1 MANKEYQML
10 FRLGAQLGENFNGT
24 FSSAQ
29 RILQTTQKEIQ
40 ALNKTQSDIGAYQR
54 QQQSIEK
61 TNEKLELYKKQ
72 LDNVQKEMSESSEY
86 SSTLAN
92 RELELKKRIQDT
104 EAAISDKNQKLSQMG
119 EELTKAG
126 VDINNLTA
134 ETLNCQGEIA
144 KLSKQEEIAAE
155 EAANMGNK
163 SVSAFEAIGSALVD
177 SGIADGLRK
186 LADEYKAC
194 VEASMEFGYT
204 MSTVEALSGA
214 SVTEMQ
220 TLTATAKELGATT
233 AFTANQSAQAMTY
246 MGMAGWNAQQMVSGM
261 DGVLN
266 LAAASGED
274 LANVSDIV
282 TDNLTAFGLKA
293 SDTAHFSDVLA
304 AAATNSN
311 TSVGIM
317 GETFS
322 GSAAIAGALGYSIE
336 DVAVAVGEMANAGV
350 KGSVAGT
357 ALKNMFNGLLSGA
370 TLTSGAFGEVEFT
383 AINADGTMK
392 GFSETIDE
400 LRGYFD
406 QMTEAERVNNAM
418 TIAGQRGYNG
428 LLAILN
434 TTDEDYQKLSDSINN
449 CTGAAQKMANI
460 KLDNLQGDVTLL
472 DSATDGLR
480 MTIGGLYEDEL
491 RQAAQVGT
499 EIITGINEFVEQNP
513 VVVKAIMAGT
523 AAMGG
528 LLLAYGAINTAKNV
542 KNALDTLG
550 ITLSAAHT
558 AGTTRMTFAESAHA
572 AATTIAAK
580 AQAGWNAV
588 LSASPLI
595 GLVVA
600 VTAATTVISAL
611 RAEYQAQ
618 ALETQT
624 LNTATQEQRDNVSQL
639 TEEYKAACEIYGEA
653 DDRTRALKYDLDE
666 ATAVIDAQSFSVKE
680 LYAEIDALSASSSA
694 LLEEYNKVNVEYDD
708 QQEQVSYLTAKL
720 KELNDTSEKT
730 EASQAQ
736 VKNIVERLNEEFP
749 SLGITIED
757 VNNNLDGTIS
767 RIDRVLGAE
776 SRMAKAENANNHLL
790 ELQKQAAA
798 AEEAYKQAE
807 VAQESMRKKY
817 LDEVSNMDY
826 QGILFTTIKV
836 STSGI
841 EDDLDEANAK
851 ASEAY
856 QMWQRLQAEADKAE
870 AIVNDYYGL
879 VTGTSD
885 EIVSAYDAMQYATAS
900 VTAETEELL
909 KAYNDAYQAAYD
921 SISGQYALWDEAAEV
936 SAVSVGTINDNLEQ
950 QASYWED
957 YNTNLNALL
966 GKADEIDGLKDVIAT
981 FADGSSDSVNVIAG
995 MASDSTSDDDLRQ
1008 MVENWRMV
1016 QEEQNKT
1023 AEALADTKV
1032 DFKEQMDDI
1041 TDDMNAAI
1049 KNMNLSNEAKTAA
1062 EETIRAYADAIAAGK
1077 GSVVEAADIVAAAVG
1092 NALGIASAS
1101 DNKTPAGGD
1110 YVKGFHAID
1119 AYADGTD
1126 YAKSGYALVG
1136 EEGPELVK
1144 FGGGEKVY
1152 PNDKTM
1158 AILGG
1163 SGRTSGGG
1171 QTVINISPQFTINGN
1186 ADIGMIE
1193 EASERLVELVRD
1205 ALRNE
1210 GIDARRGAYV

>member
-10 FRLGAQLGENFNGT
+10 FKLGAQLGSNFNGT

-29 RILQTTQKEIQ
+29 KVLQTTQKEIQ

-61 TNEKLELYKKQ
+61 TNEKLELYKRQ
-72 LDNVQKEMSESSEY
+72 LERIQNEISETGKATADQS
-86 SSTLAN
+86 N
-92 RELELKKRIQDT
+92 REDELKLRIKNT
-104 EAAISDKNQKLSQMG
+104 EEAIAAKNQKLAEMSNR
-119 EELTKAG
+119 LTEAG
-126 VDINNLTA
+126 VNVSDLTTESVRLEA
-134 ETLNCQGEIA
+134 EMRDL
-144 KLSKQEEIAAE
+144 QEEEEKAAAE
-155 EAANMGNK
+155 AARFGDEGA
-163 SVSAFEAIGSALVD
+163 SAFEAVGSALVAA
-177 SGIADGLRK
+177 GIAAALNK
-186 LADEYKAC
+186 IADEYKAC

-233 AFTANQSAQAMTY
+233 AFTANQSAEAMTY

-293 SDTAHFSDVLA
+293 SDTAHFADVLA

-370 TLTSGAFGEVEFT
+370 TLTADAFGEVEFT
-383 AINADGTMK
+383 AVNADGTMK

-434 TTDEDYQKLSDSINN
+434 TTEEDYQKLSDSINN

-499 EIITGINEFVEQNP
+499 EIITKINEFCEQNP
-513 VVVKAIMAGT
+513 AVIKALMAITAEVGLVVAGYTAFTTVK
-523 AAMGG
+523 
-528 LLLAYGAINTAKNV
+528 KV
-542 KNALDTLG
+542 KNALDAAG
-550 ITLSAAHT
+550 AALSAKKA
-558 AGTTRMTFAESAHA
+558 AAAAAAAVAEGAEA
-572 AATTIAAK
+572 AATTGAAT
-580 AQAGWNAV
+580 AQTGWNAAMF
-588 LSASPLI
+588 ASPIFIITAAVAALTA
-595 GLVVA
+595 GLVILHEA
-600 VTAATTVISAL
+600 FK
-611 RAEYQAQ
+611 EQAF
-618 ALETQT
+618 ETQT
-624 LNTATQEQRDNVSQL
+624 LSTATKQQYDEVNKL
-639 TEEYKAACEIYGEA
+639 TAQYEEACEVYGETSDQA
-653 DDRTRALKYDLDE
+653 RSLKYDLDE
-666 ATAVIDAQSFSVKE
+666 ATAAIDDQSFSVKD
-680 LYAEIDALSASSSA
+680 LYAEIDTLHSATSGLLEDCRSSTASIDEQYESAMILSAKLRDLASSSDKSA
-694 LLEEYNKVNVEYDD
+694 
-708 QQEQVSYLTAKL
+708 
-720 KELNDTSEKT
+720 
-730 EASQAQ
+730 ASQAKMEPI
-736 VKNIVERLNEEFP
+736 VKRLNEMYP
-749 SLGITIED
+749 SLGLTVENVSDKMGELNGQIEQAAKSQSLQAKYETAKD
-757 VNNNLDGTIS
+757 NLS
-767 RIDRVLGAE
+767 ELYVKQQQLQEAAE
-776 SRMAKAENANNHLL
+776 KAEIAQTRAGKAFSDAVGDNFFTVAGGMITGRAQDT
-790 ELQKQAAA
+790 EK
-798 AEEAYKQAE
+798 AY
-807 VAQESMRKKY
+807 
-817 LDEVSNMDY
+817 
-826 QGILFTTIKV
+826 
-836 STSGI
+836 
-841 EDDLDEANAK
+841 DEAVEK
-851 ASEAY
+851 ARIARADLAAVEA
-856 QMWQRLQAEADKAE
+856 QIRECEAAME
-870 AIVNDYYGL
+870 EYGGV
-879 VTGTSD
+879 VTGTS
-885 EIVSAYDAMQYATAS
+885 EETVSAYDAVSIAVS
-900 VTAETEELL
+900 GVTAETEELL

-921 SISGQYALWDEAAEV
+921 SVSGQYALWDEAAEV
-936 SAVSVGTINDNLEQ
+936 SAVSVNTINENLEQ
-950 QASYWED
+950 QAAYWDSYNE
-957 YNTNLNALL
+957 NLNSLL
-966 GKADEIDGLKDVIAT
+966 GRAGEIDGLKDVIAT
-981 FADGSSDSVNVIAG
+981 FADGSSDSVNAIAG
-995 MASDSTSDDDLRQ
+995 MASASDEDLRQ
-1008 MVENWRMV
+1008 MVENWQKV
-1016 QEEQNKT
+1016 QEEQSKT

-1041 TDDMNAAI
+1041 AEDMSATI
-1049 KNMNLSNEAKTAA
+1049 ENMNLSAEAKTAA
-1062 EETIRAYADAIAAGK
+1062 EETIKAYADAIAAGK

-1101 DNKTPAGGD
+1101 DNKTLSGGD
-1110 YVKGFHAID
+1110 YVKGFQAID
-1119 AYADGTD
+1119 AYASGTD
-1126 YAKSGYALVG
+1126 YANAGYALVG
-1136 EEGPELVK
+1136 EEGPEIVK
-1144 FGGGEKVY
+1144 FGGGEKVF
-1152 PNDKTM
+1152 PNDQTM

-1163 SGRTSGGG
+1163 SARYSDGG
-1171 QTVINISPQFTINGN
+1171 QTVVNISPQFTINGN
-1186 ADIGMIE
+1186 ADRSMLE
-1193 EASERLVELVRD
+1193 EWSEQLIELVKD
-1205 ALRNE
+1205 TLRNE

>member
-10 FRLGAQLGENFNGT
+10 FKLGAQLGSNFNGT

-29 RILQTTQKEIQ
+29 KVLQTTQKEIQ
-40 ALNKTQSDIGAYQR
+40 ALNKTQFDIGAYQR
-54 QQQSIEK
+54 QQQGIEK

-72 LDNVQKEMSESSEY
+72 LDNVQKEMSESGEY

-92 RELELKKRIQDT
+92 KELELQQRIRNT
-104 EAAISDKNQKLSQMG
+104 EEQIAVKNQKLAEMSNR
-119 EELTKAG
+119 LTEAG
-126 VDINNLTA
+126 IDVNDLTA
-134 ETLNCQGEIA
+134 ESTRLESEMRNLQN
-144 KLSKQEEIAAE
+144 EEEKAAAE
-155 EAANMGNK
+155 AAKFGDTGA
-163 SVSAFEAIGSALVD
+163 SAFETVGSALVAA
-177 SGIADGLRK
+177 GIATALNK
-186 LADEYKAC
+186 IADEYKAC

-246 MGMAGWNAQQMVSGM
+246 MGMAGWNAGQMVSGM

-357 ALKNMFNGLLSGA
+357 ALKNMFNGLLGGA
-370 TLTSGAFGEVEFT
+370 TLTSSAFGEVEFT

-434 TTDEDYQKLSDSINN
+434 TTDEDYRKLSDSINN

-480 MTIGGLYEDEL
+480 MTIGGLYEGEL
-491 RQAAQVGT
+491 RQTAQVGT
-499 EIITGINEFVEQNP
+499 EIITKINEFCEQNP
-513 VVVKAIMAGT
+513 AVVKALMAIT
-523 AAMGG
+523 AEIG
-528 LLLAYGAINTAKNV
+528 LVVAGYTAFTTVKKV
-542 KNALDTLG
+542 KNALDAAG
-550 ITLSAAHT
+550 AALSAKKAAAAAAAAVAEGAEATATTGAAAAQTGLNTAMLASPIFIITAAVAALT
-558 AGTTRMTFAESAHA
+558 AG
-572 AATTIAAK
+572 
-580 AQAGWNAV
+580 
-588 LSASPLI
+588 
-595 GLVVA
+595 LV
-600 VTAATTVISAL
+600 IL
-611 RAEYQAQ
+611 REAYKMQEF
-618 ALETQT
+618 ETQT
-624 LNTATQEQRDNVSQL
+624 LSTATKQQYDRVDELNAQYA
-639 TEEYKAACEIYGEA
+639 EACEKYGETSDQA
-653 DDRTRALKYDLDE
+653 RSLKYDLDE
-666 ATAVIDAQSFSVKE
+666 ATAAIDNQSFSVKD
-680 LYAEIDALSASSSA
+680 LYAEIDTLHSSTSGLLEDCRSSTASIDEQYESAMILSAKLRDLASSSDKSA
-694 LLEEYNKVNVEYDD
+694 
-708 QQEQVSYLTAKL
+708 T
-720 KELNDTSEKT
+720 
-730 EASQAQ
+730 SQAKMEPI
-736 VKNIVERLNEEFP
+736 VKRLNEMYP
-749 SLGITIED
+749 GLGLTIENVSD
-757 VNNNLDGTIS
+757 KMGDLNGQIEQAAKSQSLQAKYETAKNNLS
-767 RIDRVLGAE
+767 ELYVKQQQLQEAAE
-776 SRMAKAENANNHLL
+776 KANAAQAKA
-790 ELQKQAAA
+790 
-798 AEEAYKQAE
+798 
-807 VAQESMRKKY
+807 
-817 LDEVSNMDY
+817 
-826 QGILFTTIKV
+826 
-836 STSGI
+836 
-841 EDDLDEANAK
+841 AK
-851 ASEAY
+851 AYSDA
-856 QMWQRLQAEADKAE
+856 AGDNVFSA
-870 AIVNDYYGL
+870 VGGL
-879 VTGTSD
+879 VVGTVQDTEKAFNEASEKSRTAYEDLAAVEAQIRECETAMEEYGGVVSGTS
-885 EIVSAYDAMQYATAS
+885 EETVSAYDAVSIAVS
-900 VTAETEELL
+900 DVTAETEELL

-921 SISGQYALWDEAAEV
+921 SISGQYALWDEAADV
-936 SAVSVGTINDNLEQ
+936 SAVSIETINENLEQ
-950 QASYWED
+950 QATYWD
-957 YNTNLNALL
+957 NYNENLNSLL
-966 GKADEIDGLKDVIAT
+966 GRAGEIDGLKDVIAT
-981 FADGSSDSVNVIAG
+981 FADGSSDSVNAIAG
-995 MASDSTSDDDLRQ
+995 MASASDDDLRQ
-1008 MVENWRMV
+1008 MVENWQKV

-1032 DFKEQMDDI
+1032 DFKEQLDGI
-1041 TDDMNAAI
+1041 ANDMSAAI
-1049 KNMNLSNEAKTAA
+1049 ENMNLSAEAKTAA
-1062 EETIRAYADAIAAGK
+1062 EETIKAYADAIAAGK

-1092 NALGIASAS
+1092 NALGIASDS
-1101 DNKTPAGGD
+1101 DNKPLSGGD

-1119 AYADGTD
+1119 AYASGTD
-1126 YAKSGYALVG
+1126 YANAGYALVG
-1136 EEGPELVK
+1136 EEGPEIVK

-1158 AILGG
+1158 AILGN
-1163 SGRTSGGG
+1163 SAHNSGGG
-1171 QTVINISPQFTINGN
+1171 QTVVNISPQFIVNGN
-1186 ADIGMIE
+1186 ADRSMFE
-1193 EASERLVELVRD
+1193 EWSEQLVELVRD
-1205 ALRNE
+1205 TLRDE

>member
-1 MANKEYQML
+1 ML

-24 FSSAQ
+24 FASAQ

-61 TNEKLELYKKQ
+61 TNERLELYKRQ

-92 RELELKKRIQDT
+92 REEELKLRIKNT
-104 EAAISDKNQKLSQMG
+104 EEAIAAKNQKLAEMG
-119 EELTKAG
+119 GRLTETG
-126 VDINNLTA
+126 VNVGDLTA
-134 ETLNCQGEIA
+134 ESARLEA
-144 KLSKQEEIAAE
+144 EMHDLRDEEEQAAAE
-155 EAANMGNK
+155 AARFGDEGA
-163 SVSAFEAIGSALVD
+163 SAFEAVGSALVAA
-177 SGIADGLRK
+177 GIATALNK
-186 LADEYKAC
+186 IADEYKAC

-499 EIITGINEFVEQNP
+499 EIITKINEFCEQNP
-513 VVVKAIMAGT
+513 AVIKALMAITAEVGLVVAGYTAFTTVK
-523 AAMGG
+523 
-528 LLLAYGAINTAKNV
+528 KV
-542 KNALDTLG
+542 KNALDAAG
-550 ITLSAAHT
+550 AALST
-558 AGTTRMTFAESAHA
+558 KKA
-572 AATTIAAK
+572 AAAAAAAVAEGAEASATTGAAV
-580 AQAGWNAV
+580 AQTGWNAAMF
-588 LSASPLI
+588 ASPIFIITAAVAALTA
-595 GLVVA
+595 GLV
-600 VTAATTVISAL
+600 IL
-611 RAEYQAQ
+611 REAFKEQAF
-618 ALETQT
+618 ETQT
-624 LNTATQEQRDNVSQL
+624 LSTATKQQYDEVDKL
-639 TEEYKAACEIYGEA
+639 TAQYDEACRKYGETSDQA
-653 DDRTRALKYDLDE
+653 RSLKYDLDE
-666 ATAVIDAQSFSVKE
+666 ATAAIDDQSFSVKD
-680 LYAEIDALSASSSA
+680 LYAEIDTLHSATSGLLDDCRSSTASIDEQYESAMILSAKLRDLASSSD
-694 LLEEYNKVNVEYDD
+694 E
-708 QQEQVSYLTAKL
+708 S
-720 KELNDTSEKT
+720 S
-730 EASQAQ
+730 ASQA
-736 VKNIVERLNEEFP
+736 KMEPILKRLNEMYP
-749 SLGITIED
+749 SLGLTVENVSDKMGVLNGQIEQAAKSQSLQAKYESAKD
-757 VNNNLDGTIS
+757 NLS
-767 RIDRVLGAE
+767 ELYVKQQQLQEAAE
-776 SRMAKAENANNHLL
+776 KAEIAQQRAGQAFTNAVGDNIFT
-790 ELQKQAAA
+790 AAGGMITGRA
-798 AEEAYKQAE
+798 QDTEKAY
-807 VAQESMRKKY
+807 
-817 LDEVSNMDY
+817 
-826 QGILFTTIKV
+826 
-836 STSGI
+836 
-841 EDDLDEANAK
+841 DEASEK
-851 ASEAY
+851 ARIAREDLAAIEA
-856 QMWQRLQAEADKAE
+856 QIRECEDAMEE
-870 AIVNDYYGL
+870 YGGV
-879 VTGTSD
+879 VTGMS
-885 EIVSAYDAMQYATAS
+885 EESVSAYDAMSIAVS
-900 VTAETEELL
+900 NVTAETEELL

-921 SISGQYALWDEAAEV
+921 SISGQYALWDKAAEV
-936 SAVSVGTINDNLEQ
+936 SAVSVGTINENLEQ

-1016 QEEQNKT
+1016 QEEQSKT

-1032 DFKEQMDDI
+1032 DFKEQMDGI

-1049 KNMNLSNEAKTAA
+1049 KNMNLSDEAKTAA

-1110 YVKGFHAID
+1110 YNTIGK
-1119 AYADGTD
+1119 YADGTD

-1163 SGRTSGGG
+1163 SGNDLGGG

-1193 EASERLVELVRD
+1193 EASERLVELVKD
-1205 ALRNE
+1205 GLRE
-1210 GIDARRGAYV
+1210 AGIDARRGVYV

>member
-1 MANKEYQML
+1 ML
-10 FRLGAQLGENFNGT
+10 FKLGAQLGSNFNGT

-29 RILQTTQKEIQ
+29 KVLQATQKEIQ
-40 ALNKTQSDIGAYQR
+40 ALNKMQSDVGAYQK

-61 TNEKLELYKKQ
+61 TNERLELYKKQ

-86 SSTLAN
+86 SSTLSN
-92 RELELKKRIQDT
+92 RELELQQRIRNT
-104 EAAISDKNQKLSQMG
+104 EEQIAVKNQKLAEMG
-119 EELTKAG
+119 NRLTEAG
-126 VDINNLTA
+126 ADVNNLTA
-134 ETLNCQGEIA
+134 ESARLESEMRDLQ
-144 KLSKQEEIAAE
+144 SEEEKAAAE
-155 EAANMGNK
+155 AAQFGDTGA
-163 SVSAFEAIGSALVD
+163 SAFEAVGSALVAA
-177 SGIADGLRK
+177 GIAAALNK
-186 LADEYKAC
+186 IADEYRAC

-246 MGMAGWNAQQMVSGM
+246 MGMAGWNAGQMVSGM

-293 SDTAHFSDVLA
+293 SDTAHFADVLA
-304 AAATNSN
+304 AAATGSN

-434 TTDEDYQKLSDSINN
+434 TTDEDYQKLSNSINN

-499 EIITGINEFVEQNP
+499 EIITKINEFCEQNP
-513 VVVKAIMAGT
+513 AVIKALMAITAEIGLVVAGYTAFTTVK
-523 AAMGG
+523 
-528 LLLAYGAINTAKNV
+528 KV
-542 KNALDTLG
+542 KNALDAAG
-550 ITLSAAHT
+550 AALSAKKA
-558 AGTTRMTFAESAHA
+558 ASA
-572 AATTIAAK
+572 AAAAVAEGAEATATTGAAA
-580 AQAGWNAV
+580 AQTGWNAAMF
-588 LSASPLI
+588 ASPIFIITAAVAALTA
-595 GLVVA
+595 GLV
-600 VTAATTVISAL
+600 IL
-611 RAEYQAQ
+611 REAYKVQEF
-618 ALETQT
+618 ETQT
-624 LNTATQEQRDNVSQL
+624 LSTATKQQYNRVDELNAQY
-639 TEEYKAACEIYGEA
+639 EEACEKFGEA
-653 DDRTRALKYDLDE
+653 DTRTRALKYDLDE
-666 ATAVIDAQSFSVKE
+666 ATAAIDNQSFSVKD
-680 LYAEIDALSASSSA
+680 LYAEIDTLHSATSGLLEDCRSSTASIDEQYESAMILSAKLRDLASSSDKSA
-694 LLEEYNKVNVEYDD
+694 
-708 QQEQVSYLTAKL
+708 
-720 KELNDTSEKT
+720 
-730 EASQAQ
+730 ASQAKMEPI
-736 VKNIVERLNEEFP
+736 VKRLNEMYP
-749 SLGITIED
+749 GLGLTIENVSEKMGD
-757 VNNNLDGTIS
+757 LNGQIEQAAKSQSLQAKYETAKDNLS
-767 RIDRVLGAE
+767 ELYVKQQQLQEAAE
-776 SRMAKAENANNHLL
+776 KADTAQAKA
-790 ELQKQAAA
+790 
-798 AEEAYKQAE
+798 
-807 VAQESMRKKY
+807 
-817 LDEVSNMDY
+817 
-826 QGILFTTIKV
+826 
-836 STSGI
+836 
-841 EDDLDEANAK
+841 AK
-851 ASEAY
+851 AYSDAAGDNVFSAVGGLLVGTVQDTEKAYNEASEKARTAY
-856 QMWQRLQAEADKAE
+856 EDLAAVEAQIRECE
-870 AIVNDYYGL
+870 AAMEEYGG
-879 VTGTSD
+879 VVAGTS
-885 EIVSAYDAMQYATAS
+885 EETVSAYDAVSIAVS
-900 VTAETEELL
+900 DVTAETEELL

-936 SAVSVGTINDNLEQ
+936 SAVSVGTINENLEQ

-966 GKADEIDGLKDVIAT
+966 GKAGEIDGLKDVIAT
-981 FADGSSDSVNVIAG
+981 FADGSADSVNAIAG
-995 MASDSTSDDDLRQ
+995 MASASTSDDDLRQ
-1008 MVENWRMV
+1008 MVENWQRV

-1032 DFKEQMDDI
+1032 DFKERMDGI
-1041 TDDMNAAI
+1041 AEDMSATI
-1049 KNMNLSNEAKTAA
+1049 ENMNLSSEAKNAA

-1101 DNKTPAGGD
+1101 DNKTLAGGD

-1119 AYADGTD
+1119 AYASGTD
-1126 YAKSGYALVG
+1126 YANAGYALVG
-1136 EEGPELVK
+1136 EEGPEIVK

-1152 PNDKTM
+1152 PNDQTM
-1158 AILGG
+1158 AILGD
-1163 SGRTSGGG
+1163 SARNSGGG
-1171 QTVINISPQFTINGN
+1171 QTVVNISPQFTVNGN
-1186 ADIGMIE
+1186 ADSSMFKE
-1193 EASERLVELVRD
+1193 WSEQLVELVRD
-1205 ALRNE
+1205 TLRNE

>member
-1 MANKEYQML
+1 ML

-322 GSAAIAGALGYSIE
+322 GSAAIAGALGYSVE

-434 TTDEDYQKLSDSINN
+434 TTDEDYRKLSDSINN

-472 DSATDGLR
+472 DSAADGLR

-499 EIITGINEFVEQNP
+499 EIITKINEFCEQNP
-513 VVVKAIMAGT
+513 AVIKALMAIT
-523 AAMGG
+523 AE
-528 LLLAYGAINTAKNV
+528 V
-542 KNALDTLG
+542 
-550 ITLSAAHT
+550 
-558 AGTTRMTFAESAHA
+558 
-572 AATTIAAK
+572 
-580 AQAGWNAV
+580 
-588 LSASPLI
+588 

-600 VTAATTVISAL
+600 GYQAFNLVKKAKNSLDIIGNALQAKKAAAAAAAAVAEGAEASATTGAAAAQTGWNAAMFASPIFIITAAVAALTAGLVIL
-611 RAEYQAQ
+611 REAFKEQAF
-618 ALETQT
+618 ETQT
-624 LNTATQEQRDNVSQL
+624 LSTATKQQYDEVDKL
-639 TEEYKAACEIYGEA
+639 TAQYDEACRKYGETSDQA
-653 DDRTRALKYDLDE
+653 RSLKYDLDE
-666 ATAVIDAQSFSVKE
+666 ATAAIDDQSFSVKD
-680 LYAEIDALSASSSA
+680 LYAEIDTLHSATSGLLDDCRSSTASIDEQYESAMILSAKLRDLASSSD
-694 LLEEYNKVNVEYDD
+694 E
-708 QQEQVSYLTAKL
+708 S
-720 KELNDTSEKT
+720 S
-730 EASQAQ
+730 ASQA
-736 VKNIVERLNEEFP
+736 KMEPILKRLNEMYPGLGLTVENVSDKMGVLNGQIEQAANSQ
-749 SLGITIED
+749 SL
-757 VNNNLDGTIS
+757 L
-767 RIDRVLGAE
+767 
-776 SRMAKAENANNHLL
+776 AKAKSADENLP
-790 ELQKQAAA
+790 ELIIKQQQLQEA
-798 AEEAYKQAE
+798 AEKAEIAQQRAGQAFTNAVGDNIFTAAGGMITGRAQDTEKAY
-807 VAQESMRKKY
+807 
-817 LDEVSNMDY
+817 
-826 QGILFTTIKV
+826 
-836 STSGI
+836 
-841 EDDLDEANAK
+841 DEA
-851 ASEAY
+851 SEKVRIIREDLAAVEA
-856 QMWQRLQAEADKAE
+856 QIQECEQAQ
-870 AIVNDYYGL
+870 IDYYGV
-879 VTGTSD
+879 VTGTS
-885 EIVSAYDAMQYATAS
+885 EESVSAYDAMSIAVS
-900 VTAETEELL
+900 NVTAETEELL

-950 QASYWED
+950 QASYWEN

-1016 QEEQNKT
+1016 QEEQSKT

-1032 DFKEQMDDI
+1032 DFKEQMDGI

-1049 KNMNLSNEAKTAA
+1049 KNMNLSAEAKTAA

-1126 YAKSGYALVG
+1126 YANSGYALVG

-1163 SGRTSGGG
+1163 SGRNSDGG

>member
-1 MANKEYQML
+1 ML
-10 FRLGAQLGENFNGT
+10 FKLGAQLGSNFNGT

-29 RILQTTQKEIQ
+29 KVLQATQKEIQ
-40 ALNKTQSDIGAYQR
+40 ALNKMQSDVGAYQR

-72 LDNVQKEMSESSEY
+72 LDNVQKEMAGSVEY

-92 RELELKKRIQDT
+92 RELELQQRIRNT
-104 EAAISDKNQKLSQMG
+104 EEQIAVKNQKLAEMG
-119 EELTKAG
+119 NRLTEAG
-126 VDINNLTA
+126 VDVNNLTA
-134 ETLNCQGEIA
+134 ESARLESEMRDLQN
-144 KLSKQEEIAAE
+144 EEERAAAE
-155 EAANMGNK
+155 AAQFGDTGA
-163 SVSAFEAIGSALVD
+163 SAFEAVGSALVAA
-177 SGIADGLRK
+177 GIATALNK
-186 LADEYKAC
+186 IADEYRAC

-214 SVTEMQ
+214 SATEMQ

-246 MGMAGWNAQQMVSGM
+246 MGMAGWNAGQMVSGM

-293 SDTAHFSDVLA
+293 SDTAHFADVLA
-304 AAATNSN
+304 AAATGSN

-434 TTDEDYQKLSDSINN
+434 TTDEDYQKLSNSINN

-499 EIITGINEFVEQNP
+499 EIITKINEFCEQHP
-513 VVVKAIMAGT
+513 AVVKGIMAGT
-523 AAMGG
+523 AALGG
-528 LLLAYGAINTAKNV
+528 LLLAYGAVNTAKKV
-542 KNALDTLG
+542 KNALDMLG
-550 ITLSAAHT
+550 ITLTETHA
-558 AGTTRMTFAESAHA
+558 AGTVKMTFAESAHA
-572 AATTIAAK
+572 LATTVAAK

-588 LSASPLI
+588 VAASPMI
-595 GLVVA
+595 AFVGVIVA
-600 VTAATTVISAL
+600 ATAALAVL
-611 RAEYQAQ
+611 REAFKVETI
-618 ALETQT
+618 ETQT
-624 LNTATQEQRDNVSQL
+624 LSTATKQQYDEVDKLNAQYA
-639 TEEYKAACEIYGEA
+639 EACEKYGETSNQA
-653 DDRTRALKYDLDE
+653 RSLKYDLDE
-666 ATAVIDAQSFSVKE
+666 ATAAIDNQSFSVKG
-680 LYAEIDALSASSSA
+680 LYAEIDTLHSATSGLLEDCRSSTASIDEQYESAMILSAKLRDLASSSDKSA
-694 LLEEYNKVNVEYDD
+694 
-708 QQEQVSYLTAKL
+708 
-720 KELNDTSEKT
+720 
-730 EASQAQ
+730 ASQAKIEPI
-736 VKNIVERLNEEFP
+736 VKRLNEMYP
-749 SLGITIED
+749 GLGLTIENVSEKMGD
-757 VNNNLDGTIS
+757 LNGQIEQAAKSQSLQAKYETAKDNLS
-767 RIDRVLGAE
+767 ELYVKQQQLQEAAE
-776 SRMAKAENANNHLL
+776 KADTAQAKA
-790 ELQKQAAA
+790 
-798 AEEAYKQAE
+798 
-807 VAQESMRKKY
+807 
-817 LDEVSNMDY
+817 
-826 QGILFTTIKV
+826 
-836 STSGI
+836 
-841 EDDLDEANAK
+841 AK
-851 ASEAY
+851 AYSDAAGDNVFSAVGGLLVGTVQDTEKAYNEASEKARTAY
-856 QMWQRLQAEADKAE
+856 EDLAAVEAQIRECE
-870 AIVNDYYGL
+870 AAMEEYGG
-879 VTGTSD
+879 VVAGTS
-885 EIVSAYDAMQYATAS
+885 EETVSAYDAVS
-900 VTAETEELL
+900 IVVSDVTAETEELL

-936 SAVSVGTINDNLEQ
+936 SAVSVGTINENLEQ
-950 QASYWED
+950 QAAYWD
-957 YNTNLNALL
+957 NYNENLNSLL
-966 GKADEIDGLKDVIAT
+966 GRAGEINGLKDIIAT
-981 FADGSSDSVNVIAG
+981 FADGSSDSVNAIAG
-995 MASDSTSDDDLRQ
+995 MASASDDDLRQ
-1008 MVENWRMV
+1008 MVENWKKV

-1032 DFKEQMDDI
+1032 DFKERMDSI
-1041 TDDMNAAI
+1041 ANDMSATI
-1049 KNMNLSNEAKTAA
+1049 ENMNLSAEAKTAA
-1062 EETIRAYADAIAAGK
+1062 EETIKAYADAIAAGK

-1101 DNKTPAGGD
+1101 DNKTLAGGD

-1119 AYADGTD
+1119 AYASGTD
-1126 YAKSGYALVG
+1126 YANEGYALVG
-1136 EEGPELVK
+1136 EEGPEIVK

-1152 PNDKTM
+1152 PNDQTM
-1158 AILGG
+1158 AILGD
-1163 SGRTSGGG
+1163 SARNSGGG
-1171 QTVINISPQFTINGN
+1171 QTVVNISPQFTVNGN
-1186 ADIGMIE
+1186 ADSSMFKE
-1193 EASERLVELVRD
+1193 WSEQLVELVRD
-1205 ALRNE
+1205 TLRNE